1 MRVGIDAVPFA
12 FEQAGIG
19 RYLGSMLE
27 EMQAAD
33 PSIEFLLYSPW
44 PIDVPM
50 RKGNW
55 HLRIASGRLARRPS
69 LWVQTKLPGMLA
81 ADKVDAFWGQPT
93 NLPIRIKRACFRI
106 LTIHDLVPYV
116 RPESMRLRSLL
127 RMRLI
132 LGPVARAADALVAD
146 SEATAAS
153 ACRYLGIRRERVSI
167 VYAAAQSVF
176 RQIPRGEAGAAVA
189 ERFGLSGG
197 YVLCVSTIE
206 PRKDH
211 LTLLRAM
218 ESMSGAPLLVL
229 AGGVGWRCRSIV
241 EQIRAQEDGGRVRYL
256 GRVEDE
262 SLVALYNAARL
273 SVYPSLY
280 EGFGL
285 PVLES
290 MACGCPVLCSDS
302 SSLPEVGGDSA
313 RYFRTGDD
321 VSLCAELRRLLGSQ
335 SELESMSKSGL
346 ARAGMF
352 SFRRAAEQLLDVIRG
367 GVKRLHTGRGPAS
380 GTRPDHRRR

>member
-1 MRVGIDAVPFA
+1 
-12 FEQAGIG
+12 
-19 RYLGSMLE
+19 
-27 EMQAAD
+27 
-33 PSIEFLLYSPW
+33 
-44 PIDVPM
+44 
-50 RKGNW
+50 
-55 HLRIASGRLARRPS
+55 
-69 LWVQTKLPGMLA
+69 
-81 ADKVDAFWGQPT
+81 
-93 NLPIRIKRACFRI
+93 
-106 LTIHDLVPYV
+106 
-116 RPESMRLRSLL
+116 
-127 RMRLI
+127 
-132 LGPVARAADALVAD
+132 
-146 SEATAAS
+146 
-153 ACRYLGIRRERVSI
+153 
-167 VYAAAQSVF
+167 
-176 RQIPRGEAGAAVA
+176 
-189 ERFGLSGG
+189 
-197 YVLCVSTIE
+197 
-206 PRKDH
+206 
-211 LTLLRAM
+211 
-218 ESMSGAPLLVL
+218 LLVL